1 MSNKPYGASAALV
14 DIISAPGKA
23 IDWLREHPGSVWLP
37 LLILIGSSSALFAY
51 YYHWVDM
58 DWLIDQSLNAIPP
71 EDRATAEPGVRA
83 FMTPVALSAITFAS
97 TIFIVVII
105 NALQGAYLHLMSKL
119 SGAQGLRFMHWFSLS
134 AWANFV
140 GIIGILAGVLTLIM
154 ADNNQL
160 GQEELMSLN
169 ANLLLGA
176 SPGDRWF
183 TWATSLRPFTV
194 WAVALIGLG
203 YARWTH
209 CSTGKAMVIAFA
221 PWVLIYGGWAAVL
234 LLRG

>member
-14 DIISAPGKA
+14 DIISAPSKV
-23 IDWLREHPGSVWLP
+23 IDWLREHPDSVWLP
-37 LLILIGSSSALFAY
+37 LLILIGSTSALFAY
-51 YYHWVDM
+51 YYQWVDM
-58 DWLIDQSLNAIPP
+58 DWLIDRTLSVMTP
-71 EDRATAEPGVRA
+71 EERAMNEETTRTL
-83 FMTPVALSAITFAS
+83 MTPVGLSAITFAS
-97 TIFIVVII
+97 TIFVVVIVY
-105 NALQGAYLHLMSKL
+105 ALQGAYLHLMSKL
-119 SGAQGLRFMHWFSLS
+119 SGAEGLRFMHWFSLS

-169 ANLLLGA
+169 TNLLLGA

-183 TWATSLRPFTV
+183 TWATSLTPFTI
-194 WAVALIGLG
+194 WAIALIGLG

-221 PWVLIYGGWAAVL
+221 PWVLIHGGWAAVL